1 MKSCI
6 LVSRSLNNKRGG
18 SQNIDLYFCDQV
30 VKMGEGW
37 VELEFE
43 LVIIAGLPNE

>member
-1 MKSCI
+1 MNSWI
-6 LVSRSLNNKRGG
+6 LISRSLNNKRGG
-18 SQNIDLYFCDQV
+18 SQNIDLDFYDQV
-30 VKMGEGW
+30 VKVGEGW